1 MAEEELKVSLKDGKF
16 EISGK
21 FDLGYMGIYKDS
33 QIEIL
38 SEIDDVRDWDS
49 VKKSFGEKEPTDEE
63 LTGFLTDYLKMFQ
76 KKISENK
83 KMVNDNF
90 LANIF
95 YDMSQCGYPFWE
107 NEKLVT
113 STDFDED
120 ELWESGY
127 DDLNE
132 VIDDLMSEYSG
143 KANDGSGGSVK
154 KRDVEAAVRKALPLF
169 NLDAV
174 LKSVKSEYLCLSDG
188 YLAFQCSDT
197 LGAEILC
204 GAYDQLSENL
214 EFTEWHNH

>member
-1 MAEEELKVSLKDGKF
+1 MADEKELKVSFSNGKF
-16 EISGK
+16 VVSGE
-21 FDLGYMGIYKDS
+21 FDFGYMGVYKDS

-38 SEIDDVRDWDS
+38 SEIDDVRDWDC

-63 LTGFLTDYLKMFQ
+63 LCAFLTDCLKQYQ

-90 LANIF
+90 LANVF

-132 VIDDLMSEYSG
+132 VIDDLMEEYSG
-143 KANDGSGGSVK
+143 TANDGSVK

-174 LKSVKSEYLCLSDG
+174 LKSVKSECLCLHSG

-204 GAYDQLSENL
+204 GAYDELSENL
-214 EFTEWHNH
+214 EFTDWHNH

>member
-1 MAEEELKVSLKDGKF
+1 MADEKELKVSFSNGKF
-16 EISGK
+16 VVSGE
-21 FDLGYMGIYKDS
+21 FDLGYMGVYKDS
-33 QIEIL
+33 QIKIL
-38 SEIDDVRDWDS
+38 SEIDDVRDWDC

-63 LTGFLTDYLKMFQ
+63 LCAFLTDCLKQYQ

-90 LANIF
+90 LVNVF

-132 VIDDLMSEYSG
+132 VIDDLMEEYSG
-143 KANDGSGGSVK
+143 TANDGSVK

-174 LKSVKSEYLCLSDG
+174 LKSVKSECLCLRNG

-204 GAYDQLSENL
+204 GAYDELSENL

>member
-1 MAEEELKVSLKDGKF
+1 
-16 EISGK
+16 
-21 FDLGYMGIYKDS
+21 
-33 QIEIL
+33 
-38 SEIDDVRDWDS
+38 
-49 VKKSFGEKEPTDEE
+49 
-63 LTGFLTDYLKMFQ
+63 
-76 KKISENK
+76 
-83 KMVNDNF
+83 MVNDNF
-90 LANIF
+90 LANVF
-95 YDMSQCGYPFWE
+95 YDMSQCGYEFWE

-132 VIDDLMSEYSG
+132 VIDDLMEEYSG
-143 KANDGSGGSVK
+143 KANDGSVGSVK

>member
-1 MAEEELKVSLKDGKF
+1 MADEKELKVSFSNGKF
-16 EISGK
+16 VVSGE
-21 FDLGYMGIYKDS
+21 FDFGYMGVYKDS
-33 QIEIL
+33 QIKIL
-38 SEIDDVRDWDS
+38 SEIDDVRDWDC
-49 VKKSFGEKEPTDEE
+49 VKKSFGEKELTDEE
-63 LTGFLTDYLKMFQ
+63 LCVFLTDFLKQYQ

-90 LANIF
+90 LANVF

-132 VIDDLMSEYSG
+132 VIDDLMEEYSG
-143 KANDGSGGSVK
+143 TANDGSVK

-174 LKSVKSEYLCLSDG
+174 LKSVKSECLCLHSG

-204 GAYDQLSENL
+204 GAYDELSENL
-214 EFTEWHNH
+214 EFTDWHNH